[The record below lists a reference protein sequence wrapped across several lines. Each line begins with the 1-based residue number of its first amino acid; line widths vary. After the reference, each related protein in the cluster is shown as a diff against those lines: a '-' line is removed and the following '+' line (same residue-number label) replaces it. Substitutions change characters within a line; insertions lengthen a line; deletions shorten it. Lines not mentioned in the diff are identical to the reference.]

1 MTKTTSSQGEGEG
14 DTKQEP
20 EDKMPRTKKNTA
32 TRKANAPTRNQ
43 LQGEEAEL
51 ELIKRHPQGEH
62 IADKEADKEVDK
74 EAERLAKN
82 AREQEHHPKMPKEQ
96 KSAQPSR

>member
-62 IADKEADKEVDK
+62 IAKRS
-74 EAERLAKN
+74 AEN
-82 AREQEHHPKMPKEQ
+82 VREPEHYLKM
-96 KSAQPSR
+96 